1 MNTQAFKINKE
12 DLIQY
17 FVRQENGEI
26 IYQRTESGFRNYRT
40 IISAVVKSLPQKAED
55 YNIKLNMFCAE
66 KNLKKDLTITIVKQ
80 SEQQS

>member
-26 IYQRTESGFRNYRT
+26 IDQRTESGFRNHRSV
-40 IISAVVKSLPQKAED
+40 ISVVTNHYHKRPR
-55 YNIKLNMFCAE
+55 IFKLNMFCAE

-80 SEQQS
+80 SEQ

>member
-17 FVRQENGEI
+17 FVRQEDGEI
-26 IYQRTESGFRNYRT
+26 IYHRTENGFRNYRT
-40 IISAVVKSLPQKAED
+40 IISVVVKSLPQKAED
-55 YNIKLNMFCAE
+55 YTIKLNMFCEE

-80 SEQQS
+80 NEQQS